1 MDDVIVIGGG
11 PAGLMAAIAA
21 GEAGARVRVLERMP
35 LPGRKLLL
43 TGGTRCN
50 LTHDVDARGFVAA
63 CGPGARF
70 LHNALG
76 RLDPPATRALFERLG
91 VRIRKEPDGRCFPA
105 SGKATDVLDAMLKRL
120 HELHVPVKTEVR
132 VVEIRLED
140 AAGRPEGRYWP
151 FHVLAEG
158 GGDFPCRRVVIATGG
173 LSVPE
178 TGSSGDGHA
187 LARALGH
194 RVVPARPG
202 EVGLTVEASGVRALA
217 GLSVDDVVVTARQAG
232 RSAQVRGAILFTHY
246 GVSGPAILDVSR
258 LIAQWQGPTRCDLA
272 VDLVPDQSPDALDGA
287 LAAAF
292 SAYGARSP
300 VRIVSTWV
308 PERLAELVVRIANL
322 TDETAARVSAAE
334 RRRLASVMKALP
346 IQATGNRGFA
356 EAVVTIGGVE
366 LRDIDPKTM
375 ESRIVPGVSFAGE
388 VLDLD
393 GPRGGFNLQIAWS
406 TGWAAG
412 VAAAATKG
420 AAPVAVK

>member
-1 MDDVIVIGGG
+1 MDDVVVIGAG
-11 PAGLMAAIAA
+11 PAGLMAAVAA

-50 LTHDVDARGFVAA
+50 LTHDLDARGFVAA
-63 CGPGARF
+63 CGPRARF

-76 RLDPPATRALFERLG
+76 RLDPAATRALFERLG
-91 VRIRKEPDGRCFPA
+91 VRIRREPDGRCFPA
-105 SGKATDVLDAMLKRL
+105 SGKATDVLEALLARL
-120 HELHVPVKTEVR
+120 HALHVPVKTDVR
-132 VVEIRLED
+132 VCEIRLED
-140 AAGRPEGRYWP
+140 AGGRPEERYWP

-158 GGDFPCRRVVIATGG
+158 GGDYPCRRVVIATGG

-202 EVGLTVEASGVRALA
+202 EVGLTVEASEMRTLA
-217 GLSVDDVVVTARQAG
+217 GLSVEDVAVTVRQSG
-232 RSAQVRGAILFTHY
+232 RSARIRGAVLFTHF
-246 GVSGPAILDVSR
+246 GLSGPAILDVSR
-258 LIAQWQGPTRCDLA
+258 LVAQWQGAARCDLSL
-272 VDLVPDQSPDALDGA
+272 DLLPEQSLDALDAA
-287 LAAAF
+287 LAATFA
-292 SAYGARSP
+292 AHGARSP
-300 VRIVSTWV
+300 VRVVSGLV
-308 PERLAELVVRIANL
+308 PERLAERVVRTADL
-322 TDETAARVSAAE
+322 TEDSVARVSATG
-334 RRRLASVMKALP
+334 RRRLATVLKALP
-346 IQATGNRGFA
+346 VQVTGNRGFA
-356 EAVVTIGGVE
+356 EAVVTVGGVD

-412 VAAAATKG
+412 VAAAAAKG
-420 AAPVAVK
+420 AVTVAGK